1 MSHPAYHDRRVDRD
15 PPATRLSTEM
25 GWAWW
30 LGLVLVPLLLS
41 VLGRRASGGLPSLFF
56 WAVAAYVAGSLVAFP
71 AADRV
76 GGREPVRRAVRGP
89 AWLAVPPSTAAMA
102 ATAVQ
107 AQTAPSDPTAPSL
120 PGDGPAATARVT
132 RLS

>member
-1 MSHPAYHDRRVDRD
+1 MSHPAHHGRRVDRD

-41 VLGRRASGGLPSLFF
+41 VLGRGASGGPPSVFF

-76 GGREPVRRAVRGP
+76 GGREPVRRAVPGP
-89 AWLAVPPSTAAMA
+89 ARRALLPAA
-102 ATAVQ
+102 AVQ
-107 AQTAPSDPTAPSL
+107 GEVAPSDPTARSL
-120 PGDGPAATARVT
+120 PGDGQAPTTPVT
-132 RLS
+132 GLS

>member
-1 MSHPAYHDRRVDRD
+1 MSRPADHGRRVDRD
-15 PPATRLSTEM
+15 RTATRLSTEM

-41 VLGRRASGGLPSLFF
+41 VLGRGASGGVPSVFF

-76 GGREPVRRAVRGP
+76 GVREPVRRAVPGP
-89 AWLAVPPSTAAMA
+89 AWRAVPPAAA
-102 ATAVQ
+102 VPGGPHHATRRLRRF
-107 AQTAPSDPTAPSL
+107 P
-120 PGDGPAATARVT
+120 ATARL
-132 RLS
+132 RRPR

>member
-1 MSHPAYHDRRVDRD
+1 MSHPAHHDRRVDRD
-15 PPATRLSTEM
+15 PPATRLATEM

-41 VLGRRASGGLPSLFF
+41 VLGRRASGGLPSVFF

-89 AWLAVPPSTAAMA
+89 AWRAVSQSK
-102 ATAVQ
+102 AVQ
-107 AQTAPSDPTAPSL
+107 GAVAPSDPTAPSL

>member
-1 MSHPAYHDRRVDRD
+1 MSRPADHGRRVDRD
-15 PPATRLSTEM
+15 RTATRLSTEM

-41 VLGRRASGGLPSLFF
+41 VLGRGASGGVPSVFF

-76 GGREPVRRAVRGP
+76 GVREPVRRAVPGP
-89 AWLAVPPSTAAMA
+89 AWRAVPPAA
-102 ATAVQ
+102 AVPGE
-107 AQTAPSDPTAPSL
+107 ASPCDPSAPSL
-120 PGDGPAATARVT
+120 PGDSPAATTPVT
-132 RLS
+132 GLS